1 MKSSMCSKNLQLDSA
16 VEGDPRSRRTGSW
29 LGVEGRWRGGR
40 LGVAIA
46 WGWGGRL
53 GCLTTSL

>member
-1 MKSSMCSKNLQLDSA
+1 MCVMVSSCTKNLQLDSA

-40 LGVAIA
+40 LGV
-46 WGWGGRL
+46 GRTL
-53 GCLTTSL
+53 GVFNYKFVVV